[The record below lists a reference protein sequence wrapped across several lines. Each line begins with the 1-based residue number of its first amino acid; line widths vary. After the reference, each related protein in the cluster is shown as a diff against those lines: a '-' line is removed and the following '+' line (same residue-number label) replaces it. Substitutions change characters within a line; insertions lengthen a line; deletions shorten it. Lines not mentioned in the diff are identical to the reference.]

1 MKLTPGDDV
10 LDLLGRAQRDVLIV
24 APFIR
29 ARALVRLLDRV
40 LPTASITVVTRW
52 RPADLLAGASDLD
65 VFDLAQSRSVRLLLR
80 HDLHAKLFAAD
91 DQCLVGSANVTDT
104 ALGWRTPANLE
115 LITPIAR
122 TAPSIIRFEEELLAG
137 AVPATAQDKQRLREL
152 VDRLASQ
159 ASIVI
164 AEAADDQT
172 TPGLLAPDWVP
183 RTMNPEELYLVYAGD
198 GERVSR
204 RALHAM
210 HDELAHLGVA
220 PGMSEGDFRAWVAAT
235 ITQTPLIRGVTQ
247 RIEEQGA
254 MTEPALEQLLAGLG
268 VATSDYPAHQG
279 LVAIQRWL
287 DYFLPDQYQTTQ
299 DSIKIIR
306 ATNL

>member
-1 MKLTPGDDV
+1 MTLMPGDDV
-10 LDLLGRAQRDVLIV
+10 LDLLSGARRDVLIV

-29 ARALVRLLDRV
+29 ARALERLLDRV
-40 LPTASITVVTRW
+40 LPEATITVVTRW

-65 VFDLAQSRSVRLLLR
+65 VFVLAQSRSAQLLLR

-91 DQCLVGSANVTDT
+91 DDCLVGSANVTDT

-115 LITPIAR
+115 LLVPIAR
-122 TAPSIIRFEEELLAG
+122 TAPSIIRFEEELLVG
-137 AVPATAQDKQRLREL
+137 AVPATAQDVQRLRDL

-164 AEAADDQT
+164 AETADDQT

-183 RTMNPEELYLVYAGD
+183 RTMNPEELYLVYTGD
-198 GERVSR
+198 GSRVSR

-210 HDELAHLGVA
+210 RDEIAQLGVV
-220 PGMSEGDFRAWVAAT
+220 PGMSEGDFRAWVAAS

-254 MTEPALEQLLAGLG
+254 MTEPALEQLLASIGIS
-268 VATSDYPAHQG
+268 TSDYPAHQG

-287 DYFLPDQYQTTQ
+287 DYFLPAAYQTTQ
-299 DSIKIIR
+299 DSIKIIK